1 MLYRL
6 YIDSHDFLERM
17 LLVNILEELRP
28 KQCDIAKLKCYC
40 DMAM

>member
-6 YIDSHDFLERM
+6 YIDSHDFLEMMM
-17 LLVNILEELRP
+17 LVISLEKLRP
-28 KQCDIAKLKCYC
+28 KPCDIAKLKCYC

>member
-6 YIDSHDFLERM
+6 YIDSHDFLEM
-17 LLVNILEELRP
+17 MMHVNILEGLRP
-28 KQCDIAKLKCYC
+28 NQCDIAKLKCYC